1 MNRKE
6 AIQAIVKEIGTS
18 PIVSANGYISRDL
31 YETHDRKEN
40 FYMIGSM
47 GLASSIA
54 LGVAIKN
61 PKIKVYV
68 FDGDGNIL
76 MNLGSLATIGNLK
89 PKNLIH
95 IVFDNHAHEST
106 GGQPTVST
114 SLDIPKILHGCNY
127 NNVSY
132 IDSKK
137 DLFNILNKP
146 QKGLKGIV
154 VKTKNESR
162 EDLGRPDDSLQKTKV
177 RFMDSFKDER

>member
-6 AIQAIVKEIGTS
+6 AIQAIVGEIGTD

-31 YETHDRKEN
+31 YEVSDRKEN

-95 IVFDNHAHEST
+95 IVFDNHVHEST
-106 GGQPTVST
+106 GGQPTNTKKIHLEKISKSVNFTVTKIST
-114 SLDIPKILHGCNY
+114 KQRLVQTIKKFNKMSGPIMLVIQIQK
-127 NNVSY
+127 
-132 IDSKK
+132 SKK
-137 DLFNILNKP
+137 ISGRVKIKP
-146 QKGLKGIV
+146 DIIHQRFK
-154 VKTKNESR
+154 ESINN
-162 EDLGRPDDSLQKTKV
+162 
-177 RFMDSFKDER
+177 

>member
-1 MNRKE
+1 MMNRKE
-6 AIQAIVKEIGTS
+6 AIQAVVKEIGTS

-76 MNLGSLATIGNLK
+76 MNLGSLATIGLS
-89 PKNLIH
+89 LIH
-95 IVFDNHAHEST
+95 I
-106 GGQPTVST
+106 
-114 SLDIPKILHGCNY
+114 
-127 NNVSY
+127 
-132 IDSKK
+132 
-137 DLFNILNKP
+137 
-146 QKGLKGIV
+146 
-154 VKTKNESR
+154 
-162 EDLGRPDDSLQKTKV
+162 
-177 RFMDSFKDER
+177 

>member
-6 AIQAIVKEIGTS
+6 AIQAVVKEIGTS

-95 IVFDNHAHEST
+95 IVFDNNIHETT
-106 GGQPTVST
+106 GGQPTNTKKIHIEKIAKSVNFTVAKIST
-114 SLDIPKILHGCNY
+114 KQRLVKTIKKIDKMSGPIML
-127 NNVSY
+127 VVQ
-132 IDSKK
+132 IQKSKK
-137 DLFNILNKP
+137 ISRRVQIKPNIIHYRFK
-146 QKGLKGIV
+146 
-154 VKTKNESR
+154 ESINN
-162 EDLGRPDDSLQKTKV
+162 
-177 RFMDSFKDER
+177 

>member
-1 MNRKE
+1 MMNRKE
-6 AIQAIVKEIGTS
+6 AIQAIVGEIGTD

-31 YETHDRKEN
+31 YEVSDRKEN

-95 IVFDNHAHEST
+95 IVFDNNAHEST
-106 GGQPTVST
+106 GGQPTNTKKIHLENISKSVNFTVTKIST
-114 SLDIPKILHGCNY
+114 KQRLVQTIKKFNKMSGPIMLVVQIQK
-127 NNVSY
+127 
-132 IDSKK
+132 SKK
-137 DLFNILNKP
+137 ISSRVEIKP
-146 QKGLKGIV
+146 DIIHQRFK
-154 VKTKNESR
+154 ESINN
-162 EDLGRPDDSLQKTKV
+162 
-177 RFMDSFKDER
+177 

>member
-6 AIQAIVKEIGTS
+6 AIQAIVGEIGTD
-18 PIVSANGYISRDL
+18 PIVAANGYISRDL
-31 YETHDRKEN
+31 YEVSDRKEN

-106 GGQPTVST
+106 GGQPTNTKKIHLEKISKSVNFTVAKIST
-114 SLDIPKILHGCNY
+114 KQRLVQTIKKFNKMSGPIMLVVQIQK
-127 NNVSY
+127 
-132 IDSKK
+132 SKK
-137 DLFNILNKP
+137 ISSRVEIKP
-146 QKGLKGIV
+146 DIIHQRFK
-154 VKTKNESR
+154 ESINN
-162 EDLGRPDDSLQKTKV
+162 
-177 RFMDSFKDER
+177 